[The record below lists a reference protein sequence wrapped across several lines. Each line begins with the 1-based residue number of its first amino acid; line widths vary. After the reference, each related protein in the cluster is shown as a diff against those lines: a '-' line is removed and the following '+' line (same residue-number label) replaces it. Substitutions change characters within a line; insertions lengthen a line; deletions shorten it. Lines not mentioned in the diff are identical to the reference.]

1 MAEYKENISTLS
13 IDREMEDRL
22 GQIILACGNC
32 SVKEKVSLLYLS
44 MGTSLAGCADHGTTG
59 CSWWPSKGPL

>member
-44 MGTSLAGCADHGTTG
+44 IEFIFEHNKELIPVLCDEASIH
-59 CSWWPSKGPL
+59 